1 MEILDGQT
9 DKASLLRLTA
19 EAVGLL
25 ASGNFDALASRF
37 GYALAYG
44 RDRSTAI
51 REDLLSHLEE
61 LGCCALAPANNPAD
75 ASVKY
80 FKPNDTGLLAA
91 VDCLVPTDN
100 GSKVLVSLV
109 VTSRGAEKYFTL
121 EGFAAAA

>member
-1 MEILDGQT
+1 MEIADDQT
-9 DKASLLRLTA
+9 DQASLLLLTA

-25 ASGNFDALASRF
+25 ASGNFDALANDF

-44 RDRSTAI
+44 RDRSAAI
-51 REDLLSHLEE
+51 REDLLTYLEE
-61 LGCCALAPANNPAD
+61 LGCSALAPANNLSD

-109 VTSRGAEKYFTL
+109 LTSLGAEKYFTL

>member
-1 MEILDGQT
+1 MEILDDQT
-9 DKASLLRLTA
+9 DKVSLLRFTA
-19 EAVGLL
+19 EVVGLL

-51 REDLLSHLEE
+51 RDDLQVYLEE
-61 LGCCALAPANNPAD
+61 LGCNALVLANDPPD
-75 ASVKY
+75 TSVKY

-91 VDCLVPTDN
+91 VDCLVSTNN

-109 VTSRGAEKYFTL
+109 VTSRGAERHFTL

>member
-1 MEILDGQT
+1 MEILEDQT
-9 DKASLLRLTA
+9 DKVSLLRLTA
-19 EAVGLL
+19 EAIGLL
-25 ASGNFDALASRF
+25 ASGNFDALANRF

-51 REDLLSHLEE
+51 RDDLQVYLQE
-61 LGCCALAPANNPAD
+61 LGCSALAPANDLPD

-91 VDCLVPTDN
+91 VDCLVPTNN

-109 VTSRGAEKYFTL
+109 VTSRGAAKYFTL